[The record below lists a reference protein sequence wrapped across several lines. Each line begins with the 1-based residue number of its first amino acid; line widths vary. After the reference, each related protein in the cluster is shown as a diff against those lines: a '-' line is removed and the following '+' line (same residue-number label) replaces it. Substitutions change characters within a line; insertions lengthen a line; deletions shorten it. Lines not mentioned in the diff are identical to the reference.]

1 MSDALFVTRLRFHDG
16 RGRAK
21 LQGRAVELT
30 EPPQVAGTTVDEL
43 DYCPEVGTAEI
54 RPSRSERRR
63 EMFSEEILACEAFL
77 RALAPAMR

>member
-1 MSDALFVTRLRFHDG
+1 MSDALFRTRLRFHDG

-21 LQGRAVELT
+21 WLGRAVDLT
-30 EPPQVAGTTVDEL
+30 EPPTFDGLPVEEL

-54 RPSRSERRR
+54 RPTPSERRR
-63 EMFSEEILACEAFL
+63 EMYRHEIAACEALL